1 MGRLTRPVLTAER
14 LRLEPL
20 GIAHAAHVVALDADP
35 EVMRH
40 ITGHALTAD
49 ESRRELPTLTRDLA
63 GLGCWVGFLADDF
76 VGVWCVTRDAEHPD
90 WGELTF
96 RLAPP
101 AWGRGLAAEGSQ
113 ALLRHAF
120 LTVGLDRV
128 RAETLAVHTRARSVL
143 ERLGMGQESVQAE
156 EGTEVAAG
164 REQGDVVY
172 AIDAATWSAGQGGAT
187 STAYW
192 DAVAADFDEAA
203 DHGLRAPETRSAWRR
218 VLREVLPHAPAR
230 IADLGCGTGS
240 MTLLMAGEG
249 YLVDGV
255 DLSPAMIRQART
267 KAGAHPA
274 VRLVVGDV
282 SRPPLRPAAYDVVF
296 TRHVLWALPDPEG
309 ALRAWGRLLVDG
321 GRLVLTEGRWSTGA
335 GLTAAQTV
343 SLLAQAGLRGV
354 VHPLRD
360 PDLWGG
366 ETSDERYVV
375 VCVLHR

>member
-49 ESRRELPTLTRDLA
+49 ESHRELPTLTRDLA

-172 AIDAATWSAGQGGAT
+172 AIDAATWSAGQGVLRPRRTGTRWPRT
-187 STAYW
+187 STRQPTTGCGRRRPGPPGGGCCGRCCLTRRLGSPTW
-192 DAVAADFDEAA
+192 AA
-203 DHGLRAPETRSAWRR
+203 
-218 VLREVLPHAPAR
+218 APA
-230 IADLGCGTGS
+230 A
-240 MTLLMAGEG
+240 
-249 YLVDGV
+249 
-255 DLSPAMIRQART
+255 
-267 KAGAHPA
+267 
-274 VRLVVGDV
+274 
-282 SRPPLRPAAYDVVF
+282 
-296 TRHVLWALPDPEG
+296 
-309 ALRAWGRLLVDG
+309 
-321 GRLVLTEGRWSTGA
+321 
-335 GLTAAQTV
+335 
-343 SLLAQAGLRGV
+343 
-354 VHPLRD
+354 
-360 PDLWGG
+360 
-366 ETSDERYVV
+366 
-375 VCVLHR
+375 